1 MQYVSVGWRALA
13 TVIDTILLAVV
24 AYGMAWLSGTT
35 TKAGFELHGGPFFLL
50 ILIILTYYIV
60 LEGLLGA
67 TIGKL
72 ILGLRVVKL
81 DGSAIDWRA
90 SVVRNLLRLVDGI
103 IFYLLGAIL
112 IWASPQRQRL
122 GDRLAG
128 TTVIRL
134 DATK

>member
-1 MQYVSVGWRALA
+1 MKYISVGWRALA
-13 TVIDTILLAVV
+13 LVIDTILLAVV
-24 AYGMAWLSGTT
+24 AYVIAWLSGTT

-50 ILIILTYYIV
+50 ILIILAYYIV

-81 DGSAIDWRA
+81 DGSAIGWRA
-90 SVVRNLLRLVDGI
+90 SVVRNLLRFVDGI
-103 IFYLLGAIL
+103 VFYLLGAIL
-112 IWASPQRQRL
+112 IWVSPLRQRL

-128 TTVIRL
+128 TSVIRL
-134 DATK
+134 DARR